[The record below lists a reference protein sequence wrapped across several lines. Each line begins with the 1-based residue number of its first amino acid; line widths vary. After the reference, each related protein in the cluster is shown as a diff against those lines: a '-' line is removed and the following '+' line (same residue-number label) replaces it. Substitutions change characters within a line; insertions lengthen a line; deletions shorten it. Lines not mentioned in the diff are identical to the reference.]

1 MSERATNETKHLFDE
16 AEHEGRC
23 VHATSDRIAR
33 RLQRL
38 ARAGLLMRVRAGLF
52 ARTAYWDGLDEGE
65 RGRHVI
71 RGLAAQDSD
80 KVFCDVSAAIVWKIP
95 VSWDALAIVHLAT
108 RQSSRSRN
116 LPHTRRHVIRHD
128 QLEYVDGVRVTSFEQ
143 TTVDCLCS
151 MDFIDG
157 LAVADH
163 FLRCTGLTRG
173 DLLEIVDDACR
184 GRRGAK
190 QARITASLADP
201 RAESGGESIA
211 RAMMIRLGFMP
222 PDLQK
227 VIPDPIDTDRTYR
240 LDFFWSL
247 PDGRL
252 IGGELDGRQKYLDV
266 RLTYGTDPE
275 TIRERERIRES
286 RITAHGVAMVRFR
299 YADVL
304 NVTYFK
310 CLLEAYG
317 IPRDVP
323 PRTRPP
329 SRNRRLRGIRTR
341 VIRLG
346 SYSIS
351 YCVKDAR

>member
-1 MSERATNETKHLFDE
+1 MSEHVSNEMKRLLDE

-38 ARAGLLMRVRAGLF
+38 ARTVRLTRARAGLF
-52 ARTAYWDGLDEGE
+52 ARPAYWDGLDEGE

-71 RGLAAQDSD
+71 RGLAAQDYD
-80 KVFCDVSAAIVWKIP
+80 RVFYGVSAAIIWKIP
-95 VSWDALAIVHLAT
+95 VSWDALAGVCLAT
-108 RQSSRSRN
+108 RRSSRSR
-116 LPHTRRHVIRHD
+116 RRVIRHD
-128 QLEYVDGVRVTSFEQ
+128 RLERVDGVRVTSLEQ
-143 TTVDCLCS
+143 TVADCLCS
-151 MDFIDG
+151 MDFVNG

-163 FLRCTGLTRG
+163 FLRHTGLSREG
-173 DLLEIVDDACR
+173 LLKIVGGACR
-184 GRRGAK
+184 GRHGAE
-190 QARITASLADP
+190 QARITASFADP

-211 RAMMIRLGFMP
+211 RATMIRLGFMP

-227 VIPDPIDTDRTYR
+227 VIPDPIDMGRTYR

-252 IGGELDGRQKYLDV
+252 VGGELDGRQKYLDV
-266 RLTYGTDPE
+266 RLTHGADPE
-275 TIRERERIRES
+275 AVRERERIRES

-299 YADVL
+299 YADIL
-304 NVTYFK
+304 NVTYFEG
-310 CLLEAYG
+310 LLEAYG

-323 PRTRPP
+323 PRTRPAP
-329 SRNRRLRGIRTR
+329 RNRRLRGMRTR

-346 SYSIS
+346 SYSVS
-351 YCVKDAR
+351 YGVEDAR